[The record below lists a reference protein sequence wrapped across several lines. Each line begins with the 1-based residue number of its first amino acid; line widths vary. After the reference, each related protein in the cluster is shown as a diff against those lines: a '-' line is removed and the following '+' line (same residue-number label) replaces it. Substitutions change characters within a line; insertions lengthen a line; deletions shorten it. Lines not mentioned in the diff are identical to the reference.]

1 MVPRKPHAK
10 VMDDKARLAK
20 NKQIAQSQKQTRQRR
35 KNMDVVVRTMKVQ
48 RNKLSKT
55 QLEALRR
62 MFLEGK
68 WLYNTAIAH
77 GDFSEN
83 FRKQL
88 ANTAEVKLP
97 SGDVEKRQLT
107 VLGGQLQ
114 QGVLVRI
121 RDNIKGLAALKKEG
135 QEGRKTRVYL
145 RDELHTP
152 QTVRRDPQDSRKQ
165 DENC

>member
-1 MVPRKPHAK
+1 MAPRKPYAK
-10 VMDDKARLAK
+10 VIDDKARLAK
-20 NKQIAQSQKQTRQRR
+20 NKRIAQTQKETRKRR
-35 KNMDVVVRTMKVQ
+35 KSMDVVVRMVKVQ

-55 QLEALRR
+55 QLEALQR

-77 GDFSEN
+77 DDFSEN

-114 QGVLVRI
+114 QGVSQGFVTTSKVSPR
-121 RDNIKGLAALKKEG
+121 
-135 QEGRKTRVYL
+135 
-145 RDELHTP
+145 
-152 QTVRRDPQDSRKQ
+152 
-165 DENC
+165 